1 MSGGYMMPTSHR
13 STVPGLHSGADDRLR
28 GEDVEQARIRDDRY
42 VWHPWS
48 PIRVPSGRIMAARG
62 SGHLL
67 WDTEGTEYLDA
78 SALNATCGYAHPAL
92 AEAVARQVGR
102 LHGVDM
108 SVHDHEMAGLLAE
121 RLAAHLPAGL
131 SRVLFTNSGSE
142 GIEASCFIAASY
154 WTHMGESRTRIV
166 TFDRGYHGSTTLA
179 RSLSGLPPT
188 THGFAS
194 PLRVTPVALPG
205 PDSVVRDP
213 ASTPDLLA
221 AFDAAINHDPD
232 DPPMAVLLEPLIN
245 VGGGVVL
252 PPGLLH
258 GLRQLCDSRG
268 VLLIIDEIFTGIG
281 RTGRM
286 FGFQHEEIEPDIVVS
301 SKGLSG
307 GYAPI
312 AAVAVQE
319 RIYRTFTGDP
329 YFGGLRYGHTTSG
342 HAVACAVG
350 VATLD
355 VVEQNGL
362 VARSR
367 ELGARLLDGLAPLAG
382 EHGVRDV
389 RGLGLLA
396 VLELT
401 DSDTATALVET
412 ARKHHLLLRQQGAV
426 VMAVPPLTVGANVID
441 DIVTRTKAAV
451 HENGE

>member
-1 MSGGYMMPTSHR
+1 MPASHQ
-13 STVPGLHSGADDRLR
+13 STVFGQQSEHRQ
-28 GEDVEQARIRDDRY
+28 GEHAEQARIRDDQY

-48 PIRVPSGRIMAARG
+48 PISGPSGRIMAAQA
-62 SGHLL
+62 SGHLMR
-67 WDTEGTEYLDA
+67 DVDGTEYIDA

-92 AEAVARQVGR
+92 VEAVSRQVGR
-102 LHGVDM
+102 LHGVDL
-108 SVHDHEMAGLLAE
+108 SVHDHEVAGLLAE
-121 RLAAHLPAGL
+121 RLAASLPEGL

-154 WTHMGESRTRIV
+154 WAHRGTPRTRVV

-188 THGFAS
+188 AHGFTR
-194 PLRVTPVALPG
+194 PLRVTPVALPT
-205 PDSVVRDP
+205 PDRVVRDP
-213 ASTPDLLA
+213 ASTPELLA
-221 AFDAAINHDPD
+221 AFAAAIGEDPD
-232 DPPMAVLLEPLIN
+232 DLPMAVLVEPLIN

-252 PPGLLH
+252 PPGLLR
-258 GLRQLCDSRG
+258 GLRELCDSRG

-286 FGFQHEEIEPDIVVS
+286 FGFQHEGIAPDIVVS

-319 RIYRTFTGDP
+319 RVYRTFEDDP
-329 YFGGLRYGHTTSG
+329 FLGGLRYGHTTSG
-342 HAVACAVG
+342 HAVACAAG

-355 VVEQNGL
+355 VVEREGL

-367 ELGARLLDGLAPLAG
+367 ELGARLLDGLTPLAG

-389 RGLGLLA
+389 RGLGMLA
-396 VLELT
+396 ILELAG
-401 DSDTATALVET
+401 SASATALVQT
-412 ARKHHLLLRQQGAV
+412 ARRHHLLLRQQGAV
-426 VMAVPPLTVGANVID
+426 VMVVPPLTID
-441 DIVTRTKAAV
+441 AGVVDDVVTRVSAAID
-451 HENGE
+451 ENGSR